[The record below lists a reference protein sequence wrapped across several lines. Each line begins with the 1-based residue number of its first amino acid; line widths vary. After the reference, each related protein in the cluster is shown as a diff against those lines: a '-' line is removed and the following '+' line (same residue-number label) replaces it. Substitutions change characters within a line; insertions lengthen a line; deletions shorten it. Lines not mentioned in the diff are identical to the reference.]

1 MLLKQEGNYRV
12 DKLRTIILFDPE
24 ANQNF
29 KFIGQKVMAHA
40 EKHQQLAAEQY
51 GSRKKKTA
59 ILHALNKRLSYDI
72 LRQMKMPGALCSN
85 DAKSCYDRILH
96 AVASLC
102 LRCLGLPEAA
112 IVCMFTTLQN
122 MEHTVRT
129 VYGDSNN
136 SYGGNLWLVPMQGI
150 FQGNGAGPMLWA
162 IVSTP
167 VLKVMR
173 SEGFGTFFRACI
185 SGEDIRFVGYS
196 FVGDTDLI
204 QTARNPHNQEADVA
218 AEMQRAINTWEGAI
232 RATGGAIVPSTSF
245 WYLIGFKWHEGCWA
259 YKDGTEAPAT
269 LSVRDSDGNIVN
281 LERLPTHVA
290 RCTLGVRIFQTATTR
305 TRTRTYGE

>member
-1 MLLKQEGNYRV
+1 M
-12 DKLRTIILFDPE
+12 
-24 ANQNF
+24 
-29 KFIGQKVMAHA
+29 

-59 ILHALNKRLSYDI
+59 ILPALNKRLSYDI

-102 LRCLGLPEAA
+102 LRHLGLPEAA

-185 SGEDIRFVGYS
+185 SGEDIQFIGYS
-196 FVGDTDLI
+196 FVDDTDLI
-204 QTARNPHNQEADVA
+204 QTARNPHDQEADVA

-232 RATGGAIVPSTSF
+232 
-245 WYLIGFKWHEGCWA
+245 
-259 YKDGTEAPAT
+259 
-269 LSVRDSDGNIVN
+269 
-281 LERLPTHVA
+281 
-290 RCTLGVRIFQTATTR
+290 
-305 TRTRTYGE
+305 